1 MEFKRGIIVS
11 AVHSR
16 SLCIGKHIAQELNI
30 KSEDGTFYNICCPIL
45 KNEDLFGKGDKVSF
59 LMDGHEVVNIRLNPF

>member
-1 MEFKRGIIVS
+1 MEFRRGIILS

-16 SLCIGKHIAQELNI
+16 SLCIGKHIAQELTI
-30 KSEDGTFYNICCPIL
+30 KSGDDFYNVCCPIL

-59 LMDGHEVVNIRLNPF
+59 LMDGQEIVNIRLNPF